1 MITNFEAHTPPI
13 TENEI
18 KIAELVKSILK
29 TRTESNPIFSEQ
41 LQADV
46 NYLNTTGTN
55 ITSARLRTIIHYLR
69 VREKLPIIGTSRG
82 YYISNDIAEIQK
94 QRRSLMERAMS
105 IIEVAQSFDEMEQ
118 NLLFDGLK
126 IAEQ

>member
-18 KIAELVKSILK
+18 KIAELVKQVLTS
-29 TRTESNPIFSEQ
+29 RPENSPIYSEQ

-46 NYLNTTGTN
+46 NFLNTTGTN
-55 ITSARLRTIIHYLR
+55 LTSARLRTIIHYLR

-82 YYISNDIAEIQK
+82 YYISNDLAEIQK
-94 QRRSLMERAMS
+94 QRRSLTERAMS
-105 IIEVAQSFDEMEQ
+105 IIEVAQAFDEMEQ